1 MRRSNTL
8 RTAAGAGLA
17 LALLLTS
24 VAPAVAQ
31 IGGMVEEEH
40 DYQSPRRFYFEFKM
54 GPFAPDIDS
63 EFDGPG
69 PFEHIFGDG
78 SDIMF
83 KWELDVQ
90 LWQGFGSL
98 GIGAQ
103 VGYYTTSA
111 NPYLDDGSASGSTN
125 ATRSSSETSVTLL
138 PLSLLAVYRFDWP
151 AVTWGVPLVPY
162 VKFGLNY
169 TAWWIDVDGET
180 ASVDG
185 DDAAG
190 GSIGWQFNAGAA
202 LLLDVLEP
210 SAAKN
215 LDVELGINHTYLFF
229 EFVHVQADG
238 FGSETSLSVGDTSW
252 NAGIAFEF

>member
-1 MRRSNTL
+1 MKRSITL
-8 RTAAGAGLA
+8 RTMVGAGLV
-17 LALLLTS
+17 LALLLVS
-24 VAPAVAQ
+24 AAPAGAQ
-31 IGGMVEEEH
+31 IGGLVEEEP
-40 DYQSPRRFYFEFKM
+40 DYQTPRRFYFEFKM

-63 EFDGPG
+63 EFDGTG

-103 VGYYTTSA
+103 VGYYSTSA
-111 NPYLDDGSASGSTN
+111 NPYLDNGVNGASTSTARSA
-125 ATRSSSETSVTLL
+125 SETSVTLL
-138 PLSLLAVYRFDWP
+138 PISLLAVYRFDWP
-151 AVTWGVPLVPY
+151 AITWKVPLVPY

-169 TAWWIDVDGET
+169 TAWWIDVDGGT

-190 GSIGWQFNAGAA
+190 ASIGWQFNAGAA

-210 SAAKN
+210 SAAKT
-215 LDVELGINHTYLFF
+215 LDVELGINHTYIFF

-238 FGSETSLSVGDTSW
+238 FGSATSLSVGDTSW